1 MHLANYL
8 QYLMKAE
15 TNLAEGFR
23 KIGEAHAAESD
34 IFHTADTLAQ
44 QCEAH
49 AEQLQPFCEEYG
61 KEGTA
66 QPDRLYHEL
75 FTEARSGGLGLLRDM
90 QDLYVMVSA
99 CDIAWTMVGQ
109 AAQGA
114 RDMELLEVV
123 NVCEGQTLT
132 QLKWLRTRMKEAAPQ
147 ALLVAS

>member
-8 QYLMKAE
+8 QYLLKAE

-23 KIGEAHAAESD
+23 KIGEGHAAESD

-49 AEQLQPFCEEYG
+49 AEKLTPFCEEYG
-61 KEGTA
+61 KEETTE
-66 QPDRLYHEL
+66 PDRLYHEL
-75 FTEARSGGLGLLRDM
+75 FTKTRSGGLGLLRDM
-90 QDLYVMVSA
+90 QDLYLMASA

-114 RDMELLEVV
+114 RNMKLLEVV
-123 NVCEGQTLT
+123 NSCEAQTAT
-132 QLKWLRTRMKEAAPQ
+132 QLKWLRTRMKQAAPQ

>member
-1 MHLANYL
+1 MHIANYL
-8 QYLMKAE
+8 QYLTKAE

-34 IFHTADTLAQ
+34 IFYTTDTLAK

-49 AEQLQPFCEEYG
+49 AEKLTPFCKEYG
-61 KEGTA
+61 KEGTTE
-66 QPDRLYHEL
+66 PDRLYHEL
-75 FTEARSGGLGLLRDM
+75 FVETRSGGLGLLRDM
-90 QDLYVMVSA
+90 QDLYLMASA

-114 RDMELLEVV
+114 HDMELLKVV
-123 NVCEGQTLT
+123 NTCEGQTT
-132 QLKWLRTRMKEAAPQ
+132 IQLKWLRTRMKEAAPQ